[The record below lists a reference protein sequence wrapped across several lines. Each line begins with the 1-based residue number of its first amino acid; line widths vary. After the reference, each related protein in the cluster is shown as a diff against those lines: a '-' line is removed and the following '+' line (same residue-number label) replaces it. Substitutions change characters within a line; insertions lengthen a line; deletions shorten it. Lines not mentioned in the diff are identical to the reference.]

1 MPDFLHAYNIPKMT
15 DVESQAY
22 DFVIMDNGEKLSISE
37 DRRKLI
43 SEQYC
48 SMEDTFYVKP

>member
-1 MPDFLHAYNIPKMT
+1 
-15 DVESQAY
+15 
-22 DFVIMDNGEKLSISE
+22 MDNEERLSISE

-48 SMEDTFYVKP
+48 AMEDTFYVGM